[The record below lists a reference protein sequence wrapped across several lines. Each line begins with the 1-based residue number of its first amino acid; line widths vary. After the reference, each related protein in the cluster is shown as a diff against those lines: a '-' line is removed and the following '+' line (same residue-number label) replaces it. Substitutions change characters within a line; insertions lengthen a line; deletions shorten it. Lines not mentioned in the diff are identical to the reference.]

1 MSRKVGIIG
10 LGAMGNG
17 AARRLVE
24 KGFDVAVFDVRPEQ
38 VQALGACVPATS
50 PADLAA
56 RSDVVLAFLPYS
68 HQVEKVAIGEHGVIE
83 GARPGTV
90 FVNMSTSAPATTQK
104 IAKVL
109 AEKQIDV
116 VGSPMNGGPHLALS
130 GELALVVGGED
141 EAVEKCRPV
150 LSCLGDIRH
159 VGGVGAGEVVK
170 IINNL
175 LLAICT
181 TANAEALVL
190 GVKAGIDPDKL
201 VDAIVNGVGSN
212 HAMRKQYQQHVLK
225 GDFGENDLFSVD
237 FMRKDLELAFQ
248 LGDELKVPLAFGAM
262 ADQMYQA
269 VRAKGRSANYHPV
282 VVTLLEELAGVEVR
296 SRNPGQ
302 SQASAVEG
310 WRKTG
315 ETK

>member
-1 MSRKVGIIG
+1 VSQKVGIIG
-10 LGAMGNG
+10 LGAMGSG

-24 KGFDVAVFDVRPEQ
+24 KGFDVAVFDVREEQ
-38 VQALGACVPATS
+38 IQALTSCTPASS

-56 RSDVVLAFLPYS
+56 KSDIILVFLPYS
-68 HQVEKVAIGEHGVIE
+68 HQVEKVALGENGVIE
-83 GARPGTV
+83 GARPGSI
-90 FVNMSTSAPATTQK
+90 FVNMSTSAPSTTQR
-104 IAKVL
+104 IAELL

-116 VGSPMNGGPHLALS
+116 VGAPMNGGPHLALS

-141 EAVEKCRPV
+141 DVVEKCRPV
-150 LSCLGDIRH
+150 LSCLGEIRH

-201 VDAIVNGVGSN
+201 VDAIVHGVGSN

-237 FMRKDLELAFQ
+237 FMRKDLALALD
-248 LGDELKVPLAFGAM
+248 LGKELKVPLMYGAM

-269 VRAKGRSANYHPV
+269 AQAKGRSANYHPV
-282 VVTLLEELAGVEVR
+282 VVTLLEELVNVEVR
-296 SRNPGQ
+296 S
-302 SQASAVEG
+302 
-310 WRKTG
+310 K
-315 ETK
+315 K

>member
-1 MSRKVGIIG
+1 MSKKVGIIG
-10 LGAMGNG
+10 LGAMGSG

-24 KGFDVAVFDVRPEQ
+24 KGFDVAVFDVRAEQ
-38 VQALGACVPATS
+38 IEALSACAPASS

-56 RSDVVLAFLPYS
+56 KSDIILAFLPYS
-68 HQVEKVAIGEHGVIE
+68 HQVEKVALGANGVIE
-83 GARPGTV
+83 GARPGSI
-90 FVNMSTSAPATTQK
+90 FVNMSTSAPSTTQR
-104 IAKVL
+104 IAEVL
-109 AEKQIDV
+109 GEKQIAV
-116 VGSPMNGGPHLALS
+116 VGAPMNGGPHLALS

-141 EAVEKCRPV
+141 DAVETCRPV
-150 LSCLGDIRH
+150 LSCLGEIRH

-201 VDAIVNGVGSN
+201 VDAIVHGVGSN

-237 FMRKDLELAFQ
+237 FMRKDLALALD
-248 LGDELKVPLAFGAM
+248 LGKELKVPLMYGAM

-269 VRAKGRSANYHPV
+269 TQAKGRSANYHPV
-282 VVTLLEELAGVEVR
+282 VVTLLEELVGVEVR
-296 SRNPGQ
+296 SKN
-302 SQASAVEG
+302 
-310 WRKTG
+310 K
-315 ETK
+315 